1 MQSHLL
7 VLWHLRQGYAALL
20 WLVSRQSGTL
30 SQGTQCVLIDIAAP
44 GLRCQ
49 GGGKG
54 GGLFHSQLL
63 QFGCVPE
70 LGPSCTPDRARRLRH
85 WSHSVPI
92 TRLSSFHLV
101 HAGAHWS
108 SLDPACCLKHRR
120 RCPVACA
127 SSTISA
133 APAKLCVTSFSLHS
147 LALCWDLL
155 HPWRSFSSLYLH
167 VTVCACAR
175 V

>member
-1 MQSHLL
+1 MVAGIGEGLQSHLL

-92 TRLSSFHLV
+92 TRLVKFPC
-101 HAGAHWS
+101 WS
-108 SLDPACCLKHRR
+108 TLELSGPSMLPEA
-120 RCPVACA
+120 
-127 SSTISA
+127 
-133 APAKLCVTSFSLHS
+133 
-147 LALCWDLL
+147 
-155 HPWRSFSSLYLH
+155 
-167 VTVCACAR
+167 
-175 V
+175 